1 MKAYCLFVLIF
12 LFCPLPLLVA
22 QETKEPKLVSLFPL
36 GGRVGSCF
44 ETEIRGEHLG
54 GTYAIWFDCETLQA
68 TIEMVEEIDL
78 DEGKE
83 AQPKQN
89 SGHSGHRVLLKV
101 TVKPNADIGPHL
113 FRLVTP
119 RGVSSPLALRVHAES
134 AVLEHTT
141 TKNTSNHAQPIDI
154 PAVVH
159 GKISR
164 SGERDFYAFEA
175 AESQRLRFEVLTSSG
190 FLHGVLG
197 SFNPPELVLYDRSGS
212 WFDSRRAVRLEVE
225 DESVFVKRGKMV
237 FFPRMTF
244 RFPKKGRYLAA
255 VGSLDGMGGADFSYQ
270 LRIAST
276 EGHPTPVQEMPVQ
289 KKWSSFA
296 LDDATDL
303 NYWQEREFTRTISSD
318 RLQQILSRS
327 VRLPKTNEPEGAV
340 AGRDH
345 AGLLNEIPE
354 TEPNDKPSQA
364 LEVSLPVIVQ
374 GVIDHPADVDS
385 FRFRVK
391 TGQRLAF
398 EIETPGIAPPHFSPL
413 LKVINANGQEVL
425 SNIYRKVGG
434 DGDDWIKTIQPKI
447 TRTFDKGGEYCL
459 LIRDLTSRRA
469 HSQFVYRVLIR
480 PQIPH
485 VGQVRA
491 TLKSG
496 VLNLIRGKSLKLT
509 VAAEK
514 EEGFAGE
521 VAISL
526 ENFPQ
531 GVEVFPT
538 TNSQDKQRSD
548 RNVGPRAEMHKK
560 RFFSE
565 RVSTTIV
572 LVTSDDAPI
581 TSMPRLVRLTARPI
595 THGFFAAP
603 LTVQTILLM
612 VVQQPEEK

>member
-1 MKAYCLFVLIF
+1 M
-12 LFCPLPLLVA
+12 
-22 QETKEPKLVSLFPL
+22 
-36 GGRVGSCF
+36 
-44 ETEIRGEHLG
+44 
-54 GTYAIWFDCETLQA
+54 LQA
-68 TIEMVEEIDL
+68 TVETVEEIDL

-89 SGHSGHRVLLKV
+89 SGHRGHRVLLKV

-119 RGVSSPLALRVHAES
+119 RGVSSPLVLRVHAEP
-134 AVLEHTT
+134 AVLEHST
-141 TKNTSNHAQPIDI
+141 TKNTSNHAQSIDI
-154 PAVVH
+154 PVVVH

-197 SFNPPELVLYDRSGS
+197 SFDQPELVLYDRSGS

-225 DESVFVKRGKMV
+225 DESIFVKRGPIV

-244 RFPKKGRYLAA
+244 QFPKKGRYLAA
-255 VGSLDGMGGADFSYQ
+255 VGSLDGLGGADFSYQ

-289 KKWSSFA
+289 EKWSSFA
-296 LDDATDL
+296 LDDAIDL
-303 NYWQEREFTRTISSD
+303 NDWQERKFTRTITPD

-340 AGRDH
+340 AGRDY
-345 AGLLNEIPE
+345 AGLLNEISE
-354 TEPNDKPSQA
+354 IEPNDKPSQA
-364 LEVSLPVIVQ
+364 LKVSLPVIVQ

-385 FRFRVK
+385 FRFRVE

-413 LKVINANGQEVL
+413 LKVLDADGQEVL

-447 TRTFDKGGEYCL
+447 TRTFDKGGEYHL

-469 HSQFVYRVLIR
+469 HPQFVYRVLIR
-480 PQIPH
+480 SQIPH
-485 VGQVRA
+485 VGQVAAKWKQGDPANQSR
-491 TLKSG
+491 TEENVDHINLVSG
-496 VLNLIRGKSLKLT
+496 KTKLLT
-509 VAAEK
+509 VVAHQ

-521 VAISL
+521 IALSVEHLPPGVQA
-526 ENFPQ
+526 FPVVTAA
-531 GVEVFPT
+531 VEAKL
-538 TNSQDKQRSD
+538 SEA
-548 RNVGPRAEMHKK
+548 VGPRAEMHKE

-572 LVTSDDAPI
+572 LVANDDAPI
-581 TSMPRLVRLTARPI
+581 TRMPRFVRLTARPMA
-595 THGFFAAP
+595 HGFPAAP